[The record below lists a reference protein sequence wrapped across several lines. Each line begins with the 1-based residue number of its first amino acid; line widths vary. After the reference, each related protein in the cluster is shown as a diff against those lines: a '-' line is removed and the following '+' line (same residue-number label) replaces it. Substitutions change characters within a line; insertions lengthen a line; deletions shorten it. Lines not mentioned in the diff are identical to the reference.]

1 MFLTLPLQAQQG
13 GGMSMIFML
22 VALFAVFYFFMI
34 RPQQKKQKEIQKF
47 RDSLT
52 NGSKIV
58 TAGGIHGTIKDVKDT
73 YFLVTVADGVNVRV
87 EKSMVYASPA
97 DANEAQQQAAKK

>member
-13 GGMSMIFML
+13 GGWQMIFML
-22 VALFAVFYFFMI
+22 VALFAVFYFFMV

-52 NGSKIV
+52 NGAKIV
-58 TAGGIHGTIKDVKDT
+58 TSGGIHGTIKDVKDN
-73 YFLVTVADGVNVRV
+73 YFLVTIADGVNVRV

-97 DANEAQQQAAKK
+97 DANEAQQQASK

>member
-1 MFLTLPLQAQQG
+1 MFLTLPLQAPQG
-13 GGMSMIFML
+13 GGGMQMIFLL
-22 VALFAVFYFFMI
+22 VALFAVMYFFMI

-58 TAGGIHGTIKDVKDT
+58 TAGGIQGTIKDVKDK
-73 YFLVTVADGVNVRV
+73 YFLVTIADGVNVRV

-97 DANEAQQQAAKK
+97 DATEAQQQDKK